1 MSPDTIN
8 QLREFGF
15 TVAWALVASVAMG
28 LSLGLLIKFFDWM
41 TPVNEWNQIRNG
53 NIAMG
58 LILAAVIISFG
69 FVVAMTL
76 FPNSI
81 TISINVNAPAEF
93 LKAMAGQVPKL

>member
-1 MSPDTIN
+1 MSLETIN
-8 QLREFGF
+8 QLKEFGF
-15 TVAWALVASVAMG
+15 TIAWALVASVSMG

-58 LILAAVIISFG
+58 IILGAVILAFG
-69 FVVAMTL
+69 LVVAMTL
-76 FPNSI
+76 LPSNI
-81 TISINVNAPAEF
+81 TLNIMVNAPDEF